1 MKLNKIERLKQELTP
16 IDYYQRLDN
25 LKEEDLTDADL
36 FYLKNFGIYGV
47 KNKPGFM
54 LRIRIPAGRIPH
66 QHIRKILTYV
76 KTTNARILLTAR
88 AQVELHDLTFSQA
101 VHIHYELKKVGLT
114 TFGTLVD
121 NFRNVV
127 TDPYDGVAQ
136 ECKIEAWPII
146 QNIQDIILQPELL
159 GMLPR
164 KFNTAIVGT
173 SKSTQSFFS
182 NDAAFLLAKKQEKLG
197 FNLYLGGKNSNL
209 AQDADIFVPKEEVVP
224 LFEAIAKAY
233 MRYGLRQKRTKA
245 RLFHLLEE
253 IGMEEFK
260 AKIKEFY
267 HKEWDS
273 SGELL
278 IEKESIQEYKELRN
292 GTLGYRYQ
300 TKFGEVT
307 IEELEAILALAKEHG
322 AQIRL
327 GIDQNIYLLGLR
339 EKISPSPHQSS
350 QMLVCAGSRYC
361 IYSLFDT
368 KREALTLLNRLQRH
382 QIRVGYSGCLKGCGR
397 HIISDIGLVGIRTN
411 NYGQVERGV
420 RFFLGSLYS
429 QKRVEARL
437 IFWAV
442 PLRRLNDV
450 MDVVLAEFEGSGF
463 KDFEHFSEHILHRY
477 EPEFLA
483 WYILAKLDGKKLPL
497 LGEIAPRAIS
507 HEELKKLEAHVFGA

>member
-1 MKLNKIERLKQELTP
+1 MKLNKIERLKQELPP
-16 IDYYQRLDN
+16 IEYYKRLDS
-25 LKEEDLTDADL
+25 LEEEDLTDADL

-47 KNKPGFM
+47 KTKPGFM
-54 LRIRIPAGRIPH
+54 LRIRVPAGRIEYE
-66 QHIRKILTYV
+66 QIREILTHA
-76 KTTNARILLTAR
+76 KESDARILLTAR
-88 AQVELHDLTFSQA
+88 AQLELHDLTFSQA
-101 VHIHYELKKVGLT
+101 VHIHKYLKNVGLT

-121 NFRNVV
+121 NFRNIV
-127 TDPYDGVAQ
+127 TDPYDGASK

-146 QNIQDIILQPELL
+146 QKMQEIILQPTLL

-164 KFNTAIVGT
+164 KFNTAVVGV

-182 NDAAFLLAKKQEKLG
+182 NDAAFLLAKKDERLG

-209 AQDADIFVPKEEVVP
+209 AQDANIFVSKEEVVP

-233 MRYGLRQKRTKA
+233 LRYGLRQKRTKA
-245 RLFHLLEE
+245 RLFHLIEE
-253 IGMEEFK
+253 IGLEEFK
-260 AKIKEFY
+260 KKIQEFY
-267 HKEWDS
+267 PTKWESGGQLLLQKEKS
-273 SGELL
+273 EV
-278 IEKESIQEYKELRN
+278 YKELSE

-307 IEELEAILALAKEHG
+307 IKELESLLALAKDQG

-327 GIDQNIYLLGLR
+327 GVDQNIYLLGMR
-339 EKISPSPHQSS
+339 EKIPPSPHPSS
-350 QMLVCAGSRYC
+350 EMLVCAGSRYC

-368 KREALTLLNRLQRH
+368 KQEALSLLDRLSKH

-397 HIISDIGLVGIRTN
+397 HIVSDIGLVGIRTN
-411 NYGQVERGV
+411 NFGQVERGV
-420 RFFLGSLYS
+420 RFFLGALYS
-429 QKRVEARL
+429 YKRAEARL

-450 MDVVLAEFEGSGF
+450 IDLVLVEFERSDF

-483 WYILAKLDGKKLPL
+483 WYILAKLDKKQLPP

-507 HEELKKLEAHVFGA
+507 HEELKELEAHVFGS